1 MKTAFSRMILSLGCA
16 IVFPLF
22 ASAQTPGADETKSRS
37 VAAVDRF
44 REAYELLVM
53 GDEARD
59 AASVDEAIRLYRDA
73 LGLYLTLSRQY
84 PDWQPDVT
92 RFRISYCDSQLEVLL
107 RRLEAEAMK
116 DGDGDGG
123 DTAEPSAPDPAG
135 EPVTEPADGPFDKEI
150 PVARDLNRVRAEAKS
165 VLTGDKPGR
174 ARLILLKGLELA
186 PDDAGV
192 RVLMGILHCRLGEH
206 TQAMH
211 LMEQLVEEEPSNAVA
226 RVVLGSAYFGV
237 GRMEDAERQMKKAIE
252 ADSGLAEAHFDLAQI
267 LMERSPTNVKAA
279 GLHYRKAL
287 DLGCDAD
294 PALERELRKAA
305 TAPGD
310 DTWDTPVD
318 PGKQNEERE
327 I

>member
-1 MKTAFSRMILSLGCA
+1 MILSLGCA
-16 IVFPLF
+16 IALPLF
-22 ASAQTPGADETKSRS
+22 AFGRALGTDEAKSRS
-37 VAAVDRF
+37 VPAVDRF

-59 AASVDEAIRLYRDA
+59 VASVDEAIRLYRDA
-73 LGLYLTLSRQY
+73 LGLYLSLSREY

-116 DGDGDGG
+116 NDDGNG
-123 DTAEPSAPDPAG
+123 EDPVDPLSPGSSG
-135 EPVTEPADGPFDKEI
+135 EPVTEPADGPFDEEI
-150 PVARDLNRVRAEAKS
+150 PAGSDLNRVRAEAKS
-165 VLTGDKPGR
+165 VLTGDEPGR

-206 TQAMH
+206 AQAMH

-237 GRMEDAERQMKKAIE
+237 GRMEAAEKQMKKAIE
-252 ADSGLAEAHFDLAQI
+252 ADSGLAEAHFDLAHI

-287 DLGCDAD
+287 DLGCEAD
-294 PALERELRKAA
+294 PALERELRKAG

-310 DTWDTPVD
+310 DAWDTPV
-318 PGKQNEERE
+318 EEALPTD
-327 I
+327 